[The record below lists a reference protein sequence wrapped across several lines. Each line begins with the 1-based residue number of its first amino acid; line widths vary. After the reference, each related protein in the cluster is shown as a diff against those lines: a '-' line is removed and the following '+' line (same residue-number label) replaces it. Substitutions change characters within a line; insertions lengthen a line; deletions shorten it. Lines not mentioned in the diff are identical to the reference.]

1 MDSVVAE
8 RKIEMRLRPGK
19 GGMERTGKK
28 THPEDL

>member
-1 MDSVVAE
+1 MDSVAAG